1 VTISQ
6 TEKDPSDV
14 LDYSID
20 WSDTLTESSP
30 VDTISSSTWTAT
42 SGVVVG
48 ASSIAGSTTTVMV
61 SAGTPWKYCELTNV
75 IVTDGSRTHSKTI
88 VLRLIQK

>member
-1 VTISQ
+1 
-6 TEKDPSDV
+6 
-14 LDYSID
+14 
-20 WSDTLTESSP
+20 
-30 VDTISSSTWTAT
+30 
-42 SGVVVG
+42 VVVG

-75 IVTDGSRTHSKTI
+75 IVTDGSRAHSKTI